1 MSTFDYPECPFPL
14 SIDII
19 VNTCFHVNAN
29 GCQQCRMTMRLMD
42 KLGIVYTDVNID
54 DNESICEQLI
64 NEGFKQMPVVKAD
77 GESWSGYQPDRIK
90 TLIK

>member
-1 MSTFDYPECPFPL
+1 
-14 SIDII
+14 
-19 VNTCFHVNAN
+19 
-29 GCQQCRMTMRLMD
+29 MRLMD
-42 KLGIVYTDVNID
+42 KLGIVHTDVNID

-64 NEGFKQMPVVKAD
+64 AEGFKQMPVVKAG

>member
-1 MSTFDYPECPFPL
+1 MDNV
-14 SIDII
+14 I
-19 VNTCFHVNAN
+19 VYHKN

-54 DNESICEQLI
+54 DNEDIREQLI
-64 NEGFKQMPVVKAD
+64 AEGFKQMPVVKAD

-90 TLIK
+90 ALIK

>member
-1 MSTFDYPECPFPL
+1 MDNV
-14 SIDII
+14 I
-19 VNTCFHVNAN
+19 VYHKN

-42 KLGIVYTDVNID
+42 KLSIVHTDVNID
-54 DNESICEQLI
+54 DNEDIREQL
-64 NEGFKQMPVVKAD
+64 KAD